1 MPSAMLSRG
10 QQTTARESD
19 SVRRSRPRWKTLG
32 ALFYDAAMAPVAF
45 IGALMLRHGLI
56 GFEKTSGF
64 WLEAAAILV
73 PIGLAAGYFS
83 GLHRGVWRYVSTRD
97 LVSIL
102 KASALIVLVFFPL
115 LFAYNRLVDVPRTVP
130 FIMFFLLVALMA
142 GPRIL
147 LRLMAEGGIVAV
159 TGSVRRRDGVPVLLV
174 GAGRGAEL
182 FLREVDRGQT
192 NYDPVGIIDDTEGQI
207 GRAIRGR
214 KVLSGLQDM
223 SDIVQRLS
231 MAGRRPQRVIVTKRN
246 LDPDLLKDLL
256 DRTGDMALPISR
268 LPDIGALESGAVE
281 KVTVRQVEVEDL
293 LGRPQKSLDRAH
305 LKALVAGRRVLV
317 TGAGGSIGSELV
329 RQIAAVEPGL
339 LALAELSEFALYTID
354 QEVAE
359 KFPEV
364 DRRMYLAD
372 VRDASRVQNLFDE
385 IQPQVV
391 VHAAALKHVP
401 LSEGNPNETVLTNV
415 IGTRRVADACVANR
429 VPVMVMISTDKAVNP
444 ANVMGATKRLAEA
457 YVQSLEI
464 AAQRASNSVTRF
476 VTVRFGNVLGSTGSV
491 VPLFQ
496 RQLAAGG
503 PLTVTHPDITRYF
516 MTIREA
522 VELVLASAAHSGTGE
537 AGRIHVL
544 DMGDPVRIQDLARMM
559 IRLAGF
565 TPDKDVAIEF
575 TGLRPGEKLYE
586 ELLHASEQLAETELE
601 GVLLAA
607 PRAADHAILIRALDE
622 LEGHA
627 TARRTERTLQMLRD
641 LVPEY
646 SQELERAA
654 RAAET
659 GR

>member
-1 MPSAMLSRG
+1 MRK
-10 QQTTARESD
+10 T
-19 SVRRSRPRWKTLG
+19 RPIWKTLG

-56 GFEKTSGF
+56 GYEKTVGF
-64 WLEAAAILV
+64 WLEASAILI
-73 PIGLAAGYFS
+73 PIALAAGYFS

-97 LVSIL
+97 LASIL
-102 KASALIVLVFFPL
+102 RASAIVVLVFFPL
-115 LFAYNRLVDVPRTVP
+115 LFAYNRLEDVPRTVP
-130 FIMFFLLVALMA
+130 FIMFFLLVGLVA
-142 GPRIL
+142 GPRLL
-147 LRLMAEGGIVAV
+147 LRMLAEGGVSAM
-159 TGSVRRRDGVPVLLV
+159 TGRVRRTGDVPVLLV

-182 FLREVDRGQT
+182 FIREVDRGQAR
-192 NYDPVGIIDDTEGQI
+192 YDPLGIIDDTGGQV
-207 GRAIRGR
+207 GRALHGR
-214 KVLSGLQDM
+214 KVLGGLEDL
-223 SDIVQRLS
+223 STVVERLT
-231 MAGRRPQRVIVTKRN
+231 AEGQRPQRVIVTKRN
-246 LDPDLLKDLL
+246 LDPDLLRDLL
-256 DRTGDMALPISR
+256 DRTGDLALPISR
-268 LPDIGALESGAVE
+268 VPDMGALETGLADRF
-281 KVTVRQVEVEDL
+281 TVRQVEVEDL
-293 LGRPQKSLDRAH
+293 LGRPQKSLDRKQ
-305 LKALVAGRRVLV
+305 LQALVAGRRVLV

-329 RQIAAVEPGL
+329 RQIAALKPDR

-354 QEVAE
+354 QEVGE
-359 KFPEV
+359 KFPDV
-364 DRRMYLAD
+364 DRRMFLAD
-372 VRDASRVQNLFDE
+372 VRDEVRVKNLFDE
-385 IQPQVV
+385 VRPEVV
-391 VHAAALKHVP
+391 FHAAALKHVP
-401 LSEGNPNETVLTNV
+401 LSEGNPDETVLTNV
-415 IGTRRVADACVANR
+415 IGSRRIADACIANA

-457 YVQSLEI
+457 YIQSLEI
-464 AAQRASNSVTRF
+464 AAQRASNTATTRF

-586 ELLHASEQLAETELE
+586 ELLHASEQLEETDLE

-607 PRAADHAILIRALDE
+607 PRAADHAILSRALDE

-627 TARRTERTLQMLRD
+627 SGRRTERTLQMMRD

-654 RAAET
+654 RAAE
-659 GR
+659 GAD